1 MRSEQ
6 KLVVERLANGGLAVK
21 EVGPHSINHGHIV
34 MQKSR
39 VLHQTARMQ
48 SARLTPTCIH
58 GAFGLK

>member
-34 MQKSR
+34 MQKSK
-39 VLHQTARMQ
+39 VLHQQGTINYL
-48 SARLTPTCIH
+48 STDTHL
-58 GAFGLK
+58 GSE